1 MRTQGA
7 GTIGLIGRIGG
18 KRLVIGLIGAGL
30 IGIGLAGLRP
40 GIGWSQP
47 TSAVEPA
54 ERPHPRTRIVMLGT
68 GTPNADPD
76 RSGPCVALVVDDT
89 PYLVDAGPGL
99 VRRAAAAARAGVAGL
114 AVEKLARVFITHLH
128 SDHTLGLPDLI
139 FTPWVL
145 ERSTPL
151 AVYGPPGTAAM
162 VGHIEAAWAED
173 IDIRLHG
180 GEPSNPTGWRAEPH
194 EIEPG
199 VIYRDSLVTVTA
211 FPVRHG
217 SWAHA
222 YGYRFDTPDCAVVIS
237 GDTAPCDSV
246 VAACNG
252 CDVLIHEAYS
262 SAGFAGRPSEWQR
275 YHARYHTSA
284 ADVGRLAT
292 RARAGRVI
300 LYHQLRWG
308 RSDAE
313 MVEEVRRSFGGR
325 VDSGED
331 LEEY

>member
-1 MRTQGA
+1 MRTTQA
-7 GTIGLIGRIGG
+7 GTIGLIGLLGVG
-18 KRLVIGLIGAGL
+18 LV
-30 IGIGLAGLRP
+30 GIGPVGIRP
-40 GIGWSQP
+40 IGVGPGVGWSLP
-47 TSAVEPA
+47 ASAAGPVD
-54 ERPHPRTRIVMLGT
+54 RPHPRTRIVMLGT

-145 ERSTPL
+145 ERAVPL
-151 AVYGPPGTAAM
+151 TVYGPPGTAAM
-162 VGHIEAAWAED
+162 VEHIEAAWTED
-173 IDIRLHG
+173 VDVRLHG

-199 VIYRDSLVTVTA
+199 VFYRDSLVTVTA
-211 FPVRHG
+211 YPVRHG
-217 SWAHA
+217 SWVHA
-222 YGYRFDTPDCAVVIS
+222 YGYRFDTPDYSVVIS
-237 GDTAPCDSV
+237 GDTAPCDSIV
-246 VAACNG
+246 TACDG

-262 SAGFAGRPSEWQR
+262 GAGFAGRPPEWQR
-275 YHARYHTSA
+275 YHARFHTSA
-284 ADVGRLAT
+284 EDVGRLAA

-313 MVEEVRRSFGGR
+313 MVEEVRRGYGGR
-325 VDSGED
+325 VDSARD